1 MTGFFRQINYLHT
14 SNYNLTNQ
22 ICLLSKFFRETSAP
36 ILIIPKANMWPFDSW
51 RFLNRFNNFFLAGY
65 GQKLG
70 ICEKKLNLCMCPPCD
85 MCMCPPISL
94 SKFVHVSPC
103 FFVQIC
109 ACVPLFLCP
118 YLCMCPGSHFSR
130 QFFIPE
136 ASKGWPKA
144 SAAASWYNFTK
155 VFDHFQTYPQEISQ
169 KKWWGILHL
178 K

>member
-1 MTGFFRQINYLHT
+1 MHYIRKYKVFLIHNSKFFIKLTQKQFLNLL

-22 ICLLSKFFRETSAP
+22 ICLLSKFFWETSAP

-103 FFVQIC
+103 FFVHIY
-109 ACVPLFLCP
+109 ACVPALTLVDN
-118 YLCMCPGSHFSR
+118 FSYQR
-130 QFFIPE
+130 R
-136 ASKGWPKA
+136 AKA
-144 SAAASWYNFTK
+144 GRRPAQQRVNRESSSRT
-155 VFDHFQTYPQEISQ
+155 TTT
-169 KKWWGILHL
+169 
-178 K
+178 

>member
-1 MTGFFRQINYLHT
+1 MKGSFCNFHTEILFRRIK

-22 ICLLSKFFRETSAP
+22 ICLLSKFFWETSAP

-103 FFVQIC
+103 FLSKFVHVSPCFFVHIY
-109 ACVPLFLCP
+109 ACVPALTLVDN
-118 YLCMCPGSHFSR
+118 FSYQR
-130 QFFIPE
+130 RAKAGRRPAQQRVLLNQFI
-136 ASKGWPKA
+136 
-144 SAAASWYNFTK
+144 
-155 VFDHFQTYPQEISQ
+155 
-169 KKWWGILHL
+169 GI
-178 K
+178 